1 MYGQTNCFVLPEG
14 VYGAYSWANGDVL
27 IVSERGARGLAHQGY
42 AKDWG
47 KVRQIRCTKHFL
59 ISPWCAYSIKKA
71 VTPVLYDLSSATVC
85 RHHAC
90 GVVRTLLLVSEL
102 TTH

>member
-1 MYGQTNCFVLPEG
+1 MLSQQVFLAPATLRPETMYGQTNCFVLPEG

-47 KVRQIRCTKHFL
+47 KVRMHVKLDSTIC
-59 ISPWCAYSIKKA
+59 
-71 VTPVLYDLSSATVC
+71 LYYMVHLYC
-85 RHHAC
+85 
-90 GVVRTLLLVSEL
+90 
-102 TTH
+102 

>member
-47 KVRQIRCTKHFL
+47 KVRT
-59 ISPWCAYSIKKA
+59 SI
-71 VTPVLYDLSSATVC
+71 PCSRLDLLAFVQ
-85 RHHAC
+85 
-90 GVVRTLLLVSEL
+90 LDMY
-102 TTH
+102 